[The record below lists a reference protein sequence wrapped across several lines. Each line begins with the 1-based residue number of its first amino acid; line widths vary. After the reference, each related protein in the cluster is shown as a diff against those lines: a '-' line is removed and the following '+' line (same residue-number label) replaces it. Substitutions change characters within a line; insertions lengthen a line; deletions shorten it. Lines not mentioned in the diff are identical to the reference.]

1 MCGGPGVCGQ
11 MCVYHALP
19 SGGRGNTG
27 CPSKGGPRN
36 MECSLG
42 VEEGGNGRQ
51 RYTSGDGSSGSSN
64 NNRTEVAGAVFFLP
78 LGQQEEEGAAGSG
91 RGGISQSS
99 FLFLSN
105 SLWQR
110 GKTLS
115 FSAAAVTC
123 GYYYLI
129 KMN

>member
-78 LGQQEEEGAAGSG
+78 LGQQERRRAQQGVAEEAF
-91 RGGISQSS
+91 RRVPSS
-99 FLFLSN
+99 FFPILCGREGKPCLFL
-105 SLWQR
+105 LLLLLVVIIIQ
-110 GKTLS
+110 
-115 FSAAAVTC
+115 
-123 GYYYLI
+123 
-129 KMN
+129 